1 MRSSAPQAV
10 KPVVSIFTGEAPLF
24 KEALS
29 GLIKRL
35 GPVDILSPILPFD
48 HTDYYEKEFGKG
60 LKRRLASFERLIR
73 PDELA
78 DVKIFTNGLERT
90 FFAGDGK
97 RRVNI
102 DPGCMALEKFVLASC
117 KGFSHR
123 IYIGRGV
130 YAELT
135 LMYEGSAFVS
145 LPWTYPDYKDERMQ
159 AVLRL
164 IRKRHAFNIRR
175 AEVKK

>member
-1 MRSSAPQAV
+1 MRSSDPQAV
-10 KPVVSIFTGEAPLF
+10 KPVVSIFTEDGSLF
-24 KEALS
+24 KETLS

-90 FFAGDGK
+90 FSTGDGK

-102 DPGCMALEKFVLASC
+102 DPGYMALEKFVLASC
-117 KGFSHR
+117 KNFSHR
-123 IYIGRGV
+123 IYIGHGV

-164 IRKRHAFNIRR
+164 IRKRHAFDVLAVR
-175 AEVKK
+175 AI

>member
-1 MRSSAPQAV
+1 MPQAV
-10 KPVVSIFTGEAPLF
+10 KPVVSIFTGDSSLF

-29 GLIKRL
+29 GCIKRL

-60 LKRRLASFERLIR
+60 LKRRLVSFERLIR

-78 DVKIFTNGLERT
+78 DVKIFTNGLERSDLP
-90 FFAGDGK
+90 AGDGK

-117 KGFSHR
+117 KNFSHR

-159 AVLRL
+159 AVLRM
-164 IRKRHAFNIRR
+164 IRKRCAFDIAR
-175 AEVKK
+175 AAGG